1 MIPNIDRRLKKI
13 EIQLHLDQT
22 DLSQRSDAELEDY
35 IVRELRRMIAKVG
48 SLEAVA
54 EAYRVE
60 GLHAD
65 ADFVIRD
72 YWYDPTSQTVLR
84 KSTLMERSGEPFV
97 KCRNNDYN

>member
-13 EIQLHLDQT
+13 ESQLHLDQT
-22 DLSQRSDAELEDY
+22 DLSQWSGCGARRLYRSR
-35 IVRELRRMIAKVG
+35 VRTMIAKVG

-65 ADFVIRD
+65 ADFIIRD
-72 YWYDPTSQTVLR
+72 YSYDPTSQTVLR
-84 KSTLMERSGEPFV
+84 KSTLEDQGH
-97 KCRNNDYN
+97 